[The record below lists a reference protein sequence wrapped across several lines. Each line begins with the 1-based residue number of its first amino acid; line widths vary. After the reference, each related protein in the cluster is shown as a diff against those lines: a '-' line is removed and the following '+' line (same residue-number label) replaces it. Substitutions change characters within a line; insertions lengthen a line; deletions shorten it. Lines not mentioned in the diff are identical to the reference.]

1 MSRFIELHRV
11 AQRDLEECAESI
23 RRKRPRSA
31 LRFLQASQTIP
42 EMGSLYESDHPDL
55 SGVRFFPVTRF
66 RNYWYST
73 APPLPASRFCVCS
86 TVPGTSKTSWVERSL
101 ND

>member
-11 AQRDLEECAESI
+11 AQRDLEECGEHPSEKA
-23 RRKRPRSA
+23 A
-31 LRFLQASQTIP
+31 LGTAFLQASQTIP